1 MTMMKLLLF
10 MAVCFEFTIA
20 LQSSAEAQLSCE
32 EDTCARLDRITVN
45 APIPIAVVFGAT
57 GIVGSGIVQ
66 NLLQK
71 GETVVAPVR
80 SKPEKLIE
88 LVGKWDGLLVP
99 EVIDSLTSLA
109 IIH

>member
-1 MTMMKLLLF
+1 M
-10 MAVCFEFTIA
+10 
-20 LQSSAEAQLSCE
+20 
-32 EDTCARLDRITVN
+32 
-45 APIPIAVVFGAT
+45 PIAVVFGAT